1 GTFTYNNSREH
12 YVQLGGNFSA
22 RYLLLLCKSTA
33 NGTKFSACSEFYLYN
48 TPSSGTEEGDYCTP
62 SVTTQGTA
70 TSYVGQIVTL
80 STTGAAVNAL
90 WNNPK
95 TENYNG
101 ADQPVEN
108 TFTAYSGQTITLNIS
123 DKNTVWGLVRV
134 YVDLNGN
141 YLFDSNEQIFA
152 DADRNRTTQI
162 SQTFTLSPDI
172 PEGKYLMRVMYV
184 AGSNEKNLWACDD
197 YTEGGY
203 YDFEFMVETDET
215 AITSHQTAKT
225 KVYVT
230 DGTIV
235 VETSAKSVE
244 PISVYNVAGT
254 LLAQSYTRGSVTK
267 LQVSQ
272 SGLFI
277 VKVGGEVYRVVK

>member
-1 GTFTYNNSREH
+1 
-12 YVQLGGNFSA
+12 
-22 RYLLLLCKSTA
+22 
-33 NGTKFSACSEFYLYN
+33 
-48 TPSSGTEEGDYCTP
+48 
-62 SVTTQGTA
+62 
-70 TSYVGQIVTL
+70 
-80 STTGAAVNAL
+80 
-90 WNNPK
+90 
-95 TENYNG
+95 
-101 ADQPVEN
+101 
-108 TFTAYSGQTITLNIS
+108 
-123 DKNTVWGLVRV
+123 
-134 YVDLNGN
+134 
-141 YLFDSNEQIFA
+141 
-152 DADRNRTTQI
+152 
-162 SQTFTLSPDI
+162 
-172 PEGKYLMRVMYV
+172 MRVMYV

-215 AITSHQTAKT
+215 AIICHQTAKT

-235 VETSAKSVE
+235 VETSAKSIE

-277 VKVGGEVYRVVK
+277 VKVGGEV